1 MVGKRIL
8 VKKSSQTRS
17 SQEAL
22 FLGYHAFR
30 GAGRAIRKNMTPHP
44 AAADQT
50 AVEVDSLNFCYGS
63 KQALFNVTMKIPK
76 NRVTAFIGPSG
87 CGKSTLL
94 RCINRMN
101 DRIPEARVTG
111 ALSALTGWT

>member
-1 MVGKRIL
+1 
-8 VKKSSQTRS
+8 
-17 SQEAL
+17 
-22 FLGYHAFR
+22 
-30 GAGRAIRKNMTPHP
+30 MTPHP

-50 AVEVDSLNFCYGS
+50 AVEVDSLDFCYGS
-63 KQALFNVTMKIPK
+63 KQSLFHVTMKVPR

-111 ALSALTGWT
+111 GSRPWTPSICAGRWGWFSRSPIPSR

>member
-1 MVGKRIL
+1 
-8 VKKSSQTRS
+8 
-17 SQEAL
+17 
-22 FLGYHAFR
+22 
-30 GAGRAIRKNMTPHP
+30 MTPHP

-50 AVEVDSLNFCYGS
+50 AVEVDSLDFCYGS
-63 KQALFNVTMKIPK
+63 KQSLFHVTMKVPR

-111 ALSALTGWT
+111 GSIRIDGVDVTSPSLDPIHLRRGGGDGFPEVQSLPDDHL